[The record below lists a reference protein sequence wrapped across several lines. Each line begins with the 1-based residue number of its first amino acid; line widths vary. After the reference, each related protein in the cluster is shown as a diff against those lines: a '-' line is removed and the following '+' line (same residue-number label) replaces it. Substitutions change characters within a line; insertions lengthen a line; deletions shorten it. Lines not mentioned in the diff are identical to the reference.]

1 VHRSNPVN
9 TAIATG
15 LLLVIAGCA
24 KPTDRPAAPRPVMVS
39 TVGIGSDSASL
50 VLAGDVRAR
59 YETRVSFRVGG
70 KILRRLVNVGDRVHA
85 GSVIAELDEAD
96 LKLAADS
103 QAAQLAAIRTEY
115 EFAREDRARH
125 ADLLAQKLISPVD
138 LERRDTAVSGLRDR
152 IAAATAQL
160 QQARNQ
166 AGYARLVADHDAV
179 VVALSAEA
187 GQVVATGQPVA
198 VLARPDSLEVAID
211 VPEQYRTDIARAG
224 TVEVSLWSHPEMRF
238 TGRVREVSASAD
250 PASRSYPTRIQLAEP
265 PQWLNMGM
273 SAAVRVAAAVRS
285 ASIAIPMS
293 AVFQP
298 QAQAGG
304 AARVWTLSAAGDA
317 VSSVP
322 VVLGAPAAGDR
333 VYVKGLVEGQR
344 IVTAGAS
351 LLREGQAVRVLQPAD
366 LGAPP
371 AARSASGAG

>member
-1 VHRSNPVN
+1 
-9 TAIATG
+9 
-15 LLLVIAGCA
+15 
-24 KPTDRPAAPRPVMVS
+24 
-39 TVGIGSDSASL
+39 
-50 VLAGDVRAR
+50 
-59 YETRVSFRVGG
+59 
-70 KILRRLVNVGDRVHA
+70 
-85 GSVIAELDEAD
+85 
-96 LKLAADS
+96 
-103 QAAQLAAIRTEY
+103 
-115 EFAREDRARH
+115 
-125 ADLLAQKLISPVD
+125 
-138 LERRDTAVSGLRDR
+138 
-152 IAAATAQL
+152 
-160 QQARNQ
+160 
-166 AGYARLVADHDAV
+166 
-179 VVALSAEA
+179 
-187 GQVVATGQPVA
+187 
-198 VLARPDSLEVAID
+198 
-211 VPEQYRTDIARAG
+211 
-224 TVEVSLWSHPEMRF
+224 
-238 TGRVREVSASAD
+238 
-250 PASRSYPTRIQLAEP
+250 
-265 PQWLNMGM
+265 M